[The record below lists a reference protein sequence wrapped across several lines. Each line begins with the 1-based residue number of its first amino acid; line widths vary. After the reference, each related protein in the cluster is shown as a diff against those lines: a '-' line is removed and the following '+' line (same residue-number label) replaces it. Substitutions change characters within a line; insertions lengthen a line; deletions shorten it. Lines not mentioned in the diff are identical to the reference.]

1 MLTKRDKRILRWM
14 ENFKALS
21 IKQCS
26 SIFFNN
32 NYEGCRR
39 RLKQLE
45 KMELLKSYRSKLLG
59 KIYYKERRL
68 KDHELLIYEFIKEII
83 VLGANI
89 RKIKIQP
96 QYLNGLIRP
105 DAYVEFV
112 YKENVY
118 FIFLEVDYTHN
129 TDKNKLDL
137 YECLYRRGELQ
148 DKCYGTFPLLL
159 VARPVVAAR
168 EYESNYLDVVFT
180 DLEFGNVKEL
190 LAGEEN

>member
-1 MLTKRDKRILRWM
+1 MLTERDKKILKWM
-14 ENFKALS
+14 EDFKALS

-32 NYEGCRR
+32 NYESCRR

-45 KMELLKSYRSKLLG
+45 KMELLKSYKSKLLG
-59 KIYYKERRL
+59 KIYFQEKKL
-68 KDHELLIYEFIKEII
+68 KDHELLVYEFIREIS
-83 VLGANI
+83 VLGTNI

-112 YKENVY
+112 YKKNVY

-129 TDKNKLDL
+129 TDQNKLDL
-137 YECLYRRGELQ
+137 YEYLCKRGDLQ
-148 DKCYGTFPLLL
+148 ETCYGTFPLLV
-159 VARPVVAAR
+159 VARAVAR
-168 EYESNYLDVVFT
+168 GKYESDYLDVVFT
-180 DLEFGNVKEL
+180 DFGFGNLKEL
-190 LAGEEN
+190 LVGEVN